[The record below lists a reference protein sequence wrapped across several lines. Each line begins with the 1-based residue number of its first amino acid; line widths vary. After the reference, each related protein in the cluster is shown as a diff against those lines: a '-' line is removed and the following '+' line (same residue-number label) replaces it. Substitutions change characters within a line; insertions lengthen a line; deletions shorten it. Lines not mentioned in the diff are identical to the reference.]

1 MFTYT
6 HKVKMIQTGHVSHTG
21 EMRNMNRIVL
31 RETFT
36 DVPGLDGTVFNVDLN
51 MTLDDRC
58 EWSNL
63 AQIGSTD
70 GSLCKC
76 KLTVGFHKKLRNS

>member
-1 MFTYT
+1 
-6 HKVKMIQTGHVSHTG
+6 MIQTTGHVSHTG
-21 EMRNMNRIVL
+21 QMRNMNRTVI

-36 DVPGLDGTVFNVDLN
+36 DVPGLDGTAFKVDLK

-70 GSLCKC
+70 ESLCKR
-76 KLTVGFHKKLRNS
+76 KLTVGFHKTRRNS